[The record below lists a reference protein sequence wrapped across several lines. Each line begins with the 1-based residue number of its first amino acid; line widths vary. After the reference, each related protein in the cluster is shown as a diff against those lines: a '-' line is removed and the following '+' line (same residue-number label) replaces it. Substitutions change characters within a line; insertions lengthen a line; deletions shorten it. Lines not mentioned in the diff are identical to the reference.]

1 MALDM
6 IKTFQKTAFINFP
19 NNPFSSA
26 LTKIPEVI
34 QYIKDENFKIRE
46 FFKMIKDYEKKVY
59 EFNEDLIKT
68 LEAYRIL

>member
-34 QYIKDENFKIRE
+34 QYLKDENKKIKE
-46 FFKMIKDYEKKVY
+46 FFIILKDYEKKAI
-59 EFNEDLIKT
+59 EFN
-68 LEAYRIL
+68 